1 MFLLLLIIF
10 AGFEKKF
17 EPVGKTAPHVLEDVK
32 EAEEEW
38 ESPKKSVAS
47 STAIMDPCEGAAL
60 TVEQGNH
67 TESK

>member
-1 MFLLLLIIF
+1 MSIIYVF
-10 AGFEKKF
+10 TVGFEKKF

-38 ESPKKSVAS
+38 ESPKKT
-47 STAIMDPCEGAAL
+47 STDETAQGAL
-60 TVEQGNH
+60 TVEGNH